1 MLLGWKKGE
10 KNRKNKGK
18 KEEKVEEAISY
29 NQTFPM
35 VMRPRDAGQ
44 RKIYSWAALPPPRTP
59 SQLSTMHLTPKR
71 LS

>member
-1 MLLGWKKGE
+1 MLLGWKKGKKKTE
-10 KNRKNKGK
+10 RTRKK
-18 KEEKVEEAISY
+18 KEKVKEAISY